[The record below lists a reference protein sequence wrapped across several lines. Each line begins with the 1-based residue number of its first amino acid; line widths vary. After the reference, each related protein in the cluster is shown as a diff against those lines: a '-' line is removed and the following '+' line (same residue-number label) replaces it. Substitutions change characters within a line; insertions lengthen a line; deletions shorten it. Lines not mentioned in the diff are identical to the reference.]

1 MAMYL
6 PSGRR
11 LAGGKEAFFSF
22 CGERDALTHSEDDI
36 FKMNKQL
43 RCWMGEEW
51 GQEWRGQERQTDRE
65 RNLCCPYFLIF
76 PAELGSV
83 VRLYVKEG

>member
-1 MAMYL
+1 
-6 PSGRR
+6 
-11 LAGGKEAFFSF
+11 
-22 CGERDALTHSEDDI
+22 
-36 FKMNKQL
+36 
-43 RCWMGEEW
+43 MGEEW
-51 GQEWRGQERQTDRE
+51 GQGNERTGETDRE